1 MVASALVAGC
11 AGGAPAAAPAPDP
24 TTGPRPS
31 VGSGAALTSVPATT
45 LQPSVVPSRSGTIAA
60 TSPTPGQ
67 TSAGWSPVAAD
78 AVAEDFLAAEA
89 LHRAIVSALPDADP
103 ERLRRYASGPLAD
116 RWVEEVRAWIRAGWR
131 VRPGPRGIERTVV
144 LAVRPL
150 GPDAVE
156 LDSCTASDGVVYR
169 PRPQDPPGGG
179 VVIDGLLATSWRRW
193 RLEFGDGTWRRSEV
207 EELDW
212 VEGRDGCPS

>member
-1 MVASALVAGC
+1 M
-11 AGGAPAAAPAPDP
+11 
-24 TTGPRPS
+24 
-31 VGSGAALTSVPATT
+31 
-45 LQPSVVPSRSGTIAA
+45 RS
-60 TSPTPGQ
+60 SPGR
-67 TSAGWSPVAAD
+67 SD
-78 AVAEDFLAAEA
+78 AVADDFLAAEA

-103 ERLRRYASGPLAD
+103 ERLRRYATGSLAD
-116 RWVEEVRAWIRAGWR
+116 RWVEEVRSWIRAGWR

-169 PRPQDPPGGG
+169 PRPGDPPGSG

-193 RLEFGDGTWRRSEV
+193 RLEFGDGTWRRSAV